1 MTANSRRYGRW
12 CRDHFATSAQPDQPG
27 APQPSAES
35 SPSAEPSPVAP
46 DSPEERKPSGPR
58 KS

>member
-12 CRDHFATSAQPDQPG
+12 CRDHFGPPPQADPAGASP
-27 APQPSAES
+27 APQPPAQ
-35 SPSAEPSPVAP
+35 PAPVVP
-46 DSPEERKPSGPR
+46 DSPEDRKPPAPR